1 MSSIIISGLSPG
13 CVLICSLCA
22 IISNRSSRPSSYK
35 VYLGLH
41 EERALET
48 SVQKRD
54 VEKLFKEPHRA
65 DIALLKL
72 RRYLFTCS
80 ILTGK
85 FWCACFLTKQWCYGS
100 VCFYAYCET
109 LSSLSAEAPVEA
121 KVIQLQDFRKG
132 KSRFGEGGGLE
143 MVTYASSALRASCCE
158 VRWRQ
163 QRRRRLCLKKLSL
176 HNFPYT
182 LQS

>member
-1 MSSIIISGLSPG
+1 
-13 CVLICSLCA
+13 
-22 IISNRSSRPSSYK
+22 
-35 VYLGLH
+35 
-41 EERALET
+41 
-48 SVQKRD
+48 VQKRD

-85 FWCACFLTKQWCYGS
+85 FWCACFLTKQWLFAGAIE
-100 VCFYAYCET
+100 VCVSMHIVT

-121 KVIQLQDFRKG
+121 KVILLQGCRKG
-132 KSRFGEGGGLE
+132 KGCFGEGRGLE

-158 VRWRQ
+158 VWWRQ
-163 QRRRRLCLKKLSL
+163 QGSKRLRLKRFLLSL
-176 HNFPYT
+176 YNFPYT
-182 LQS
+182 LRSQ